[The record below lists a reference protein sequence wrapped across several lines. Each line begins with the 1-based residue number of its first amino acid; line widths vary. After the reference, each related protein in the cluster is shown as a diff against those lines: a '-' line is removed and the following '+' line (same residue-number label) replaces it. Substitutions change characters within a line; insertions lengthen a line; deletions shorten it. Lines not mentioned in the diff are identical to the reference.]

1 MMYVDLEGL
10 NEHETIYICWS
21 GGCDSTALLYCV
33 ASKYKNHDVVA
44 ITLSDEYNSSEK
56 ADNIA
61 REKLKK
67 RFDKLAEQD
76 VLSPIIFRTIEFNE
90 SAVNAGGLVQPAQW
104 ALLANTFLDTNSSIL
119 FGYIRE
125 DDFWH
130 YKQQFCGI
138 LDNLFSMRC
147 VDTGNYRCK
156 YYFPLEWIN
165 KEEIIKYLKEK
176 NLFQYCSYC
185 EQPTGKNRN
194 MPCKACHS
202 CKSVQHVLRDI
213 EESEK

>member
-1 MMYVDLEGL
+1 MYIDLDGL
-10 NEHETIYICWS
+10 NQHETIYICWS
-21 GGCDSTALLYCV
+21 GGCDSTALLYYI
-33 ASKYKNHDVVA
+33 ANNYKQHNIVA
-44 ITLSDEYNSSEK
+44 ITLRDTYNNSEV
-56 ADNIA
+56 ADSIA

-67 RFDKLAEQD
+67 HFDKLAEQD
-76 VLSPIIFRTIEFNE
+76 VLSPIVFRTIEFNGG
-90 SAVNAGGLVQPAQW
+90 AINTNGLVQPAQW
-104 ALLANTFLDTNSSIL
+104 ALLTNMFLDTNSSIL
-119 FGYIRE
+119 FSYIRE

-156 YYFPLEWIN
+156 YYFPLEWTN
-165 KEEIIKYLKEK
+165 KEDIIKYLKEK
-176 NLFQYCSYC
+176 NLFQYCNYC

-194 MPCKACHS
+194 TPCKACHS

-213 EESEK
+213 EESSRR